1 MSTSKDGAARVRAR
15 RCVAATLSLV
25 SLVLVSVPAQAV
37 ARAAAGAA
45 ALSWRDMSGRS
56 YGARDVSGSAA
67 TAFIFGSTTCPCADG
82 YNSRIA
88 DVARDYAGSGVG
100 VFLVFSAPG
109 VERSAVS
116 RYVESRRISLPAVY
130 DAGGRLAKR
139 LGAKATP
146 AAVVVDSRGAVKY
159 RGRIDDNPDAQA
171 VVRQDLRAALDD
183 LLAKTPVRVAKTAV
197 VGCNLAGNQA
207 GKGGAG
213 RPKLVDGIG
222 AVTFP
227 VATRSPEAQKY
238 FNQGINRWFGFNF
251 PEAEASFKEA
261 ARLDP
266 RCAMAH
272 WGVALSLGM
281 NYNAGFDPSRLPE
294 ATAAAQK
301 AKELAAGASA
311 KERALI
317 QALAIRH
324 APGTEQAKQL
334 EAYHTAMS
342 GVYLE
347 YPEDVNVAVLYAASG
362 MDLRPWKLWTPAGA
376 PEPGTMAVLLALE
389 DAMRRDPNHIG
400 VNHYYIHATEAS
412 PFPERALKCTG
423 RLAAQAP
430 GSGHL
435 VHMPSHTYLRVGDYR
450 ASVASNVRA
459 AEVDAAYYAETGKP
473 TAYGGYYIHNL
484 DFIVASL
491 LFEGRSKESIQAARE
506 LSTVAARWTPD
517 FASLFCGSGSSIMT
531 VYSRFGMW
539 DEILKAPA
547 AAETNPFSAIPWRYA
562 RGMALTA
569 RKDLP
574 GAARE
579 LAALEA
585 LLPVGEKAAEG
596 VPIPGFPDGLKHAW
610 RTARLHLA
618 GKIAAA
624 KGATDEAANL
634 YRQAIENEDAIPY
647 VEPPLWRHPVRES
660 LGALLLAQG
669 KATESEQVF
678 RDALKAHRRSGRALF
693 GLSAS
698 LERQGKREEA
708 AKARAEFNEAWKRA
722 DVTLSLAGL

>member
-1 MSTSKDGAARVRAR
+1 MSS
-15 RCVAATLSLV
+15 
-25 SLVLVSVPAQAV
+25 VLLSVPALAGTRAT
-37 ARAAAGAA
+37 ARAASP
-45 ALSWRDMSGRS
+45 LSWRDLAGRT
-56 YGARDVSGSAA
+56 YGSADLSASSA

-82 YNSRIA
+82 YNKRIA
-88 DVARDYAGSGVG
+88 EVARDYKSRGVR

-109 VERSAVS
+109 VDQSAVS
-116 RYVESRRISLPAVY
+116 RYVASRRVAVPSVY
-130 DAGGRLAKR
+130 DTGGRLAKR
-139 LGAKATP
+139 LGAKTSP
-146 AAVVVDSRGAVKY
+146 TAVVLDSRGQVKY

-171 VVRQDLRAALDD
+171 VVRQDLREALND
-183 LLAKTPVRVAKTAV
+183 LLANSPVRLAKTSV
-197 VGCNLAGNQA
+197 VGCNLAGKA
-207 GKGGAG
+207 DGKGGGG
-213 RPKLVDGIG
+213 RPKLVEGIG
-222 AVTFP
+222 TVAFP
-227 VATRSPEAQKY
+227 VTTRSTNAQKY

-266 RCAMAH
+266 QCAMAH

-281 NYNAGFDPSRLPE
+281 NYNMDFDPSRLPE

-301 AKELAAGASA
+301 ASELAGRASA
-311 KERALI
+311 RERALI

-324 APGTEQAKQL
+324 APGTEMAKQL
-334 EAYHTAMS
+334 DAYHTAMS
-342 GVYLE
+342 RVFLE

-362 MDLRPWKLWTPAGA
+362 MDLRPWKLWTTAGA
-376 PEPGTMAVLLALE
+376 PEPGTMEVLLTLE

-430 GSGHL
+430 SSGHL

-450 ASVASNVRA
+450 GSIQANVRA
-459 AEVDAAYYAETGKP
+459 AEVDAAYYAEKGTP

-484 DFIVASL
+484 DFIVASM
-491 LFEGRSKESIQAARE
+491 LFEGRAKESVQAARE
-506 LSTVAARWTPD
+506 LSTVAAKWTPD

-531 VYSRFGMW
+531 VYARFGMW

-547 AAETNPFSAIPWRYA
+547 ADESNPFSAIPWRYA

-569 RKDLP
+569 RKDP
-574 GAARE
+574 AGAAKE

-585 LLPVGEKAAEG
+585 QLPAGEKAAEG
-596 VPIPGFPDGLKHAW
+596 VPIPGFTEGLKHAW

-624 KGATDEAANL
+624 RGATEEAANR
-634 YRQAIENEDAIPY
+634 YRQAIEHEDAIPY

-660 LGALLLAQG
+660 LGALLLTQG
-669 KATESEQVF
+669 KAGEAEQVF
-678 RDALKAHRRSGRALF
+678 RDALKVHRRSGRALF
-693 GLSAS
+693 GLTEA
-698 LERQGKREEA
+698 LERQGKRVEA
-708 AKARAEFNEAWKRA
+708 TKVRAEFTEAWKRA
-722 DVTLSLAGL
+722 DVKLSLADL